1 MILEIDGWRFQ
12 VFDVTTRKYYAREVA
27 GHCTC
32 ATCRNFY
39 QTVDKVYPEL
49 RPFLAQFGAHVEA
62 PEEMSAPIQT
72 MCDCYYAVCV
82 SILEAGEEPITV
94 GSTQVHPCSPEEAM
108 VQKCRDLQRMV
119 DRQQVDHDLQRIAWE
134 KDYDDCA
141 FHLHAVC
148 AALRE
153 YVSHDAESDAL
164 AGSVV
169 ALQEAEGFLER
180 QRMMVQ

>member
-1 MILEIDGWRFQ
+1 MILEIDGWKFQ

-72 MCDCYYAVCV
+72 MCDCYYAVCG

-108 VQKCRDLQRMV
+108 VNTEMDEPYFFL
-119 DRQQVDHDLQRIAWE
+119 
-134 KDYDDCA
+134 
-141 FHLHAVC
+141 
-148 AALRE
+148 
-153 YVSHDAESDAL
+153 YVSPLTVPWVLEEPMEAIDTPEKEQNIISKIL
-164 AGSVV
+164 AKWI
-169 ALQEAEGFLER
+169 QE
-180 QRMMVQ
+180 